1 MTGLDMRSDGYAPRG
16 QKFIAQRQAKRRPGY
31 NVAVQVA
38 PCKGKSAETER
49 FMFTFAL
56 TGRGVMWRFTQG
68 VASLALGYGAHWA
81 FSPLGLSGTRR
92 VPHALNMRKICGNLR
107 DLWATT
113 KRTMR

>member
-1 MTGLDMRSDGYAPRG
+1 MCGSQNGHAPKG

-49 FMFTFAL
+49 VTFTFAL

-68 VASLALGYGAHWA
+68 VASLALGYAHSWTSA
-81 FSPLGLSGTRR
+81 HLGPFNIMKRATCGTT
-92 VPHALNMRKICGNLR
+92 LL
-107 DLWATT
+107 
-113 KRTMR
+113 